1 MVKIFLSLWCVFF
14 PAMVIALPPLAKSPF
29 PRAPFV
35 AQSFPANTNG
45 VDLLQKA
52 MMSSDPDKLLEFL
65 QMTDKIKPGIIP
77 DVVWAAT
84 MAKAKYLGKKERFEM
99 INHAH
104 PDIAFTVSTLGKPF
118 TYLDSVDWVIDKMK
132 MHPSE
137 IKTLLKEGP
146 AKGVL
151 DSLEK
156 RFLEASEHPVLI
168 SDETF
173 LADLLTLKGLNK
185 DKAVAELAILKTKY
199 PDRFK
204 NFKDALFL
212 KQLEDLEDVFDYISN
227 PQPTVLAPGVDPIKA
242 LQKVVMGGNIRALK
256 RLMPMLH
263 LGRPIWEATFVK
275 AKYFGKEDQAEI
287 LKEAYPEYLRTSP
300 HPSGID
306 WQKPFT
312 YLDSVDWVIEKM
324 EMHPTQYKTLLGEI
338 RAKGVLDS
346 LEKRFLQNSEHPAL
360 ISDETFLAD
369 LLTLKGLNKNRA
381 VGGLAI
387 LKTRYPSRFKNFKDP
402 LFLKQLEDVEDVL
415 DYVSKPQPTTLPP
428 GVDPIEVLQKTVE
441 GDNIRALR
449 RLIPML
455 HLEAPI
461 WAETLVKAKY
471 LGKEDYVESLK
482 EAYPHYPSGIDGVNP
497 FTYLD
502 SVDWIIKKMEM
513 DPTQFKAIL
522 KEAQGAM
529 DALEKRFLEKNE
541 HPILISDE
549 TFLADLLALKNLNKD
564 GAVSE
569 LKILKTKYPHR
580 FEKFDDKLFLTQLDS
595 VFANQPFQAF
605 GGRFSKNK
613 WTGHTQA
620 IRVLNPATPLSGTLE
635 KKDMKVTVLGT
646 EHTLSYRLWK
656 NSDTPPQSIVIQV
669 YPGHGGGFSCSSD
682 YPPLKFGDPSILSIN
697 LDLWDC
703 KSDIDQSKQLTEQ
716 NFKTTHFSYLLGVSQ
731 FIAHIAEKYP
741 GAKIYLM
748 GQSFGGFF
756 VTSYALLQSVL
767 ENHIPLDQVYRE
779 PFVINEFKTLG
790 PNALSKIHGFI
801 STNGAVYLFSGKY
814 PGRSTGLATSGA
826 LKFLSIPGF
835 FSVNYDDDRV
845 GFATIQSPLE
855 STPRGLTELFVNR
868 EGAQDYGRDLGETG
882 SLQSTTTRGHFSSDV
897 DPAQMVAIR
906 AFIHRTAANQPQSK
920 LQLEVQDRR
929 RNIYFPPKKNVY
941 FSPRDKKKEQY
952 LSNLSNTQHLIETK
966 RKTDPNFK
974 LSKEELSKHH
984 LEDIEAD
991 AYGNKPEEE
1000 KLRQATSTKKIWKA
1014 AGVRV
1019 AEDPSS
1025 KENVKKRIQLKKS
1038 NSRNLGL
1045 VSPPP
1050 PPVKVKDGP

>member
-1 MVKIFLSLWCVFF
+1 MVKIFLSLVCVFF
-14 PAMVIALPPLAKSPF
+14 PAMVIALPPLSKSPF
-29 PRAPFV
+29 PKAPPV
-35 AQSFPANTNG
+35 AQSFPSNTNG
-45 VDLLQKA
+45 IDLLQKA

-77 DVVWAAT
+77 DVVWEAT

-132 MHPSE
+132 MHSSE
-137 IKTLLKEGP
+137 IKTLLKEVP

-156 RFLEASEHPVLI
+156 RFLAAPEHPVLI

-185 DKAVAELAILKTKY
+185 AEAVAELVILKTKY

-204 NFKDALFL
+204 NFKDPLFL
-212 KQLEDLEDVFDYISN
+212 KQLEDLEDLEDVLDYASK
-227 PQPTVLAPGVDPIKA
+227 PQAKTLPPGVDPIKE
-242 LQKVVMGGNIRALK
+242 LQKAVMGDNIRALK

-324 EMHPTQYKTLLGEI
+324 EMHPTQFKTLLEEV

-369 LLTLKGLNKNRA
+369 LLALKGLKKDRA

-387 LKTRYPSRFKNFKDP
+387 LKTRYPGRFKNFKDP

-428 GVDPIEVLQKTVE
+428 GVDPIKALQKAVE
-441 GDNIRALR
+441 GDNIRALK
-449 RLIPML
+449 RLIPLL
-455 HLEAPI
+455 HLEASI
-461 WAETLVKAKY
+461 WEETLVKAKY
-471 LGKEDYVESLK
+471 LGKEDYVEILK
-482 EAYPHYPSGIDGVNP
+482 EASSQYPSGINGGNP

-513 DPTQFKAIL
+513 DPTQSKTIL
-522 KEAQGAM
+522 KEAQEAM
-529 DALEKRFLEKNE
+529 DALEKRFLEGSEN
-541 HPILISDE
+541 PILISDE
-549 TFLADLLALKNLNKD
+549 AFLADLLALKNLNKD

-569 LKILKTKYPHR
+569 LKILKTKYPDR
-580 FEKFDDKLFLTQLDS
+580 FKNFKDPLFLTQLDS
-595 VFANQPFQAF
+595 VFANQPFKIF
-605 GGRFSKNK
+605 GDRFSKNK

-620 IRVLNPATPLSGTLE
+620 IRALNPGTPLSGTLE
-635 KKDMKVTVLGT
+635 KKDMLVKVLGT
-646 EHTLSYRLWK
+646 EHTLNYRLWK
-656 NSDTPPQSIVIQV
+656 NSEASPQSIVIQV
-669 YPGHGGGFSCSSD
+669 YPGHGGGFSCTPD

-779 PFVINEFKTLG
+779 PFAINEFKTLG

-801 STNGAVYLFSGKY
+801 STSGAIYYIDTG
-814 PGRSTGLATSGA
+814 GLAKPGA
-826 LKFLSIPGF
+826 LKYLSIPGF

-974 LSKEELSKHH
+974 LSKEELAKHH

-1014 AGVRV
+1014 GGARV

-1025 KENVKKRIQLKKS
+1025 KENVKKRIQIKKEILKKLT
-1038 NSRNLGL
+1038 NFGL
-1045 VSPPP
+1045 ASPPP
-1050 PPVKVKDGP
+1050 PPVKIKDDS